1 MSRGPEVL
9 APAGSMDALRAAV
22 ECGADAFYL
31 GAGHF
36 NARRNAKNF
45 SEEELAQAIKY
56 CHERGVKV
64 HLTLNTLVSD
74 EELPLAMDLI
84 KDACELGVDALIVQ
98 DPGVAAL
105 VRAAAPGMELH
116 ASTQMAVMTPE
127 GFRAL
132 AGLGFTRAVLP
143 RELSYEE
150 VLAIREATRD
160 TGLELEMFIH
170 GALCMCVSG
179 QCYLSASMGGRSGN
193 RGLCAQPCRLRFA
206 ADGGRRS
213 DHALSLR
220 DLSAV
225 EAIPDLYEAG
235 VLSFKIEGRM
245 KRPEYVAAAVT
256 ACRNAVDGI
265 RDEKLLGNLDAVFS
279 RSGHTDGYLKG
290 HLGHDMFG
298 TRRKD
303 DVVAATPILKDL
315 EQLYAKETR
324 STPVSF
330 DFTARLGEP
339 LRLTATWEDPADGTV
354 QTVTVD
360 TAGEYD
366 VQAAQNVATGAEK
379 VLAQLQK
386 TGGTGFS
393 ASEHDITIHLDEN
406 INIPVSIINK
416 LRRHALEE
424 LTAAIAEAGQKSF
437 DRGAAEAVL
446 DRASVSEEA
455 EQEALLP
462 EVRRFV
468 RLRTDRQLPNMPFL
482 QEHWEIAWILP
493 LNTPLST
500 LKDLISEKINFGVEI
515 PRGLYENTDK
525 VRTQLKTVP
534 KYGAAF
540 ALAATLDSV
549 ELAKNAGL
557 PVVGSFTTNVFNHVA
572 RSEYAALGVH
582 RLTLSQEMTFR
593 QMDVLR
599 RSGTSPQGDGLLVYG
614 RSPLMLTRNAPDGIH
629 PKDFADPATL
639 PELTDR
645 KGIRFPVAKN
655 GDAYELLN
663 SRPLYL
669 ADSKDLPRDLFH
681 LFWFTTETAEEV
693 ADILQ
698 AYETGAPVETEFT
711 RGLYLKG
718 VL

>member
-1 MSRGPEVL
+1 MNRGPEVL

-22 ECGADAFYL
+22 ECGADAVYL

-45 SEEELAQAIKY
+45 SEEELAEAIEY
-56 CHERGVKV
+56 CHVRGVKV

-84 KDACELGVDALIVQ
+84 RDACSLGVDALIVQ
-98 DPGVAAL
+98 DLGVAAL

-132 AGLGFTRAVLP
+132 ADLGFTRAVLP
-143 RELSYEE
+143 RELSLEE
-150 VLAIREATRD
+150 ILAIREATRD

-179 QCYLSASMGGRSGN
+179 QCYLSATMGGRSGN

-206 ADGGRRS
+206 AEGGRRS

-265 RDEKLLGNLDAVFS
+265 RDEKLLRDLDAVFS

-290 HLGHDMFG
+290 QLGHDMFG

-315 EQLYAKETR
+315 EQLYVRETR

-339 LRLTATWEDPADGTV
+339 LRLTTTWEDPADGTV
-354 QTVTVD
+354 QTVSVD
-360 TAGEYD
+360 TAGEYE
-366 VQAAQNVATGAEK
+366 VQAAQNVATGADK

-393 ASEHDITIHLDEN
+393 AAENNINIHLDEN
-406 INIPVSIINK
+406 INIPVSVINK
-416 LRRHALEE
+416 LRRKALDE
-424 LTAAIAEAGQKSF
+424 LTGAIAKSGQKTF
-437 DRGAAEAVL
+437 DRDAAEHVL
-446 DRASVSEEA
+446 KNASASTETETS
-455 EQEALLP
+455 ALP
-462 EVRRFV
+462 AGIRRFV
-468 RLRTDRQLPNMPFL
+468 RLSAADQLPAGNGTPDDL
-482 QEHWEIAWILP
+482 AWVLP
-493 LNTPLST
+493 LDTAPAVFDRLREQHT
-500 LKDLISEKINFGVEI
+500 GFGVEV
-515 PRGLYENTDK
+515 PRGLYEHTGSYK
-525 VRTQLKTVP
+525 KQLIEAKAH
-534 KYGAAF
+534 GAAF

-557 PVVGSFTTNVFNHVA
+557 PVVGSFTTNVFNHIA
-572 RSEYAALGVH
+572 RSEYERLGAH
-582 RLTLSQEMTFR
+582 RLVLSQEMTFR
-593 QMDVLR
+593 QMELLK

-614 RSPLMLTRNAPDGIH
+614 RSPLMLTRNAPDGLS
-629 PKDFADPATL
+629 PKDFADPETL

-655 GDAYELLN
+655 GDAFELLN

-669 ADSKDLPRDLFH
+669 ADSRDLPRDLFH
-681 LFWFTTETAEEV
+681 LYWFTTETAEEV

-698 AYETGAPVETEFT
+698 AYETGAPAETEFT

>member
-1 MSRGPEVL
+1 MNRGPEVL

-22 ECGADAFYL
+22 ECGADAVYL

-36 NARRNAKNF
+36 NARRNARNF
-45 SEEELAQAIKY
+45 SEEELAEAIEY
-56 CHERGVKV
+56 CHVRGVKV

-84 KDACELGVDALIVQ
+84 RDACALGVDALIVQ
-98 DPGVAAL
+98 DLGVAAL

-127 GFRAL
+127 GFRTL
-132 AGLGFTRAVLP
+132 SDLGFTRAVLP

-150 VLAIREATRD
+150 ILAIREATRD

-179 QCYLSASMGGRSGN
+179 QCYLSATMGGRSGN

-265 RDEKLLGNLDAVFS
+265 RDEKLIGDLDAVFS

-290 HLGHDMFG
+290 QLGHDMFG

-303 DVVAATPILKDL
+303 DVVAAAPILKDL
-315 EQLYAKETR
+315 EQLYVRETR

-339 LRLTATWEDPADGTV
+339 LQLTAVWEDPAGGNV

-360 TAGEYD
+360 TAGEYE
-366 VQAAQNVATGAEK
+366 VQAAQNVATGADK

-393 ASEHDITIHLDEN
+393 AADTDIALHLDEN
-406 INIPVSIINK
+406 INIPVSVINK
-416 LRRHALEE
+416 LRRAALDA
-424 LTAAIAEAGQKSF
+424 LTKTIAKSGQKNF
-437 DRGAAEAVL
+437 DREAAEDVLKNASSATGTAVNGPL
-446 DRASVSEEA
+446 TSF
-455 EQEALLP
+455 
-462 EVRRFV
+462 RRFV
-468 RLRTDRQLPNMPFL
+468 RLRTADQLPAGNETPEDLAWVLPLDTSPAVFDRL
-482 QEHWEIAWILP
+482 QEQDIR
-493 LNTPLST
+493 
-500 LKDLISEKINFGVEI
+500 FGVEV
-515 PRGLYENTDK
+515 PRGLYEHTGTYRK
-525 VRTQLKTVP
+525 QLK
-534 KYGAAF
+534 KAKAQGASF

-549 ELAKNAGL
+549 ELAKQAGL
-557 PVVGSFTTNVFNHVA
+557 PVLGSFTTNVFNHIA
-572 RSEYAALGVH
+572 RAEYAALGVH
-582 RLTLSQEMTFR
+582 HVTLSQEMTFR

-614 RSPLMLTRNAPDGIH
+614 RSPLMLTRNAPDGLH
-629 PKDFADPATL
+629 PNDFADPAAL

-645 KGIRFPVAKN
+645 KGIRFPVSKN

-669 ADSKDLPRDLFH
+669 ADSRDLPRDLFH
-681 LFWFTTETAEEV
+681 LYWFTTETAEDV
-693 ADILQ
+693 TRILR
-698 AYETGAPVETEFT
+698 AYETGAPAGTEFT
-711 RGLYLKG
+711 RGLYQKG

>member
-1 MSRGPEVL
+1 MNRGPEVL

-22 ECGADAFYL
+22 ECGADAVYL

-36 NARRNAKNF
+36 NARRNARNF
-45 SEEELAQAIKY
+45 SEEELAEAIEY
-56 CHERGVKV
+56 CHVRGVKV

-84 KDACELGVDALIVQ
+84 RDACSLGVDALIVQ
-98 DPGVAAL
+98 DLGVAAL

-132 AGLGFTRAVLP
+132 ADLGFTRAVLP
-143 RELSYEE
+143 RELSFEE
-150 VLAIREATRD
+150 ILAIREATRD

-179 QCYLSASMGGRSGN
+179 QCYLSATMGGRSGN

-265 RDEKLLGNLDAVFS
+265 RDEKLLRDLDAVFS

-290 HLGHDMFG
+290 QLGHDMFG

-315 EQLYAKETR
+315 EQLYVRETR
-324 STPVSF
+324 STPVDL

-339 LRLTATWEDPADGTV
+339 LRLTAAWEDPADGTL
-354 QTVTVD
+354 QTVSVD
-360 TAGEYD
+360 TAGEYE
-366 VQAAQNVATGAEK
+366 VQAAQNVATGADK
-379 VLAQLQK
+379 VLSQLQK

-393 ASEHDITIHLDEN
+393 AAENDITIHLDEN
-406 INIPVSIINK
+406 INIPVSVINK
-416 LRRHALEE
+416 LRRKALDE
-424 LTAAIAEAGQKSF
+424 LTGAIAKSGQKTF
-437 DRGAAEAVL
+437 DRDAAENVL
-446 DRASVSEEA
+446 KSASASTETETS
-455 EQEALLP
+455 ALP
-462 EVRRFV
+462 AGIRRFA
-468 RLRTDRQLPNMPFL
+468 RLSAADQLPAGNGTPDDL
-482 QEHWEIAWILP
+482 AGVLP
-493 LNTPLST
+493 LDTAPT
-500 LKDLISEKINFGVEI
+500 VFDRLKKQHTCFGVEV
-515 PRGLYENTDK
+515 PRGLYEHTGAYQK
-525 VRTQLKTVP
+525 QLIEAKAH
-534 KYGAAF
+534 GAAF

-549 ELAKNAGL
+549 ELAKQAGL
-557 PVVGSFTTNVFNHVA
+557 PVLGSFTTNVFNHIA
-572 RSEYAALGVH
+572 RAEYERLGAH
-582 RLTLSQEMTFR
+582 RLVLSQEMTFR

-599 RSGTSPQGDGLLVYG
+599 RKGTSPRGDGLLVYG
-614 RSPLMLTRNAPDGIH
+614 RSPLMLTRNAPDGLS
-629 PKDFADPATL
+629 PKDFADPETL

-669 ADSKDLPRDLFH
+669 ADSRDLPRDLFH
-681 LFWFTTETAEEV
+681 LYWFTTETAEEV

-698 AYETGAPVETEFT
+698 AYETGAPAETEFT

>member
-1 MSRGPEVL
+1 MNRGPEVL

-22 ECGADAFYL
+22 ECGADAVYL

-36 NARRNAKNF
+36 NARRNARNF
-45 SEEELAQAIKY
+45 SEEELAEAIEY
-56 CHERGVKV
+56 CHVRGVKV

-84 KDACELGVDALIVQ
+84 RDACALGVDALIVQ
-98 DPGVAAL
+98 DLGVAAL

-132 AGLGFTRAVLP
+132 SDLGFTRAVLP

-150 VLAIREATRD
+150 ILAIREATRD

-179 QCYLSASMGGRSGN
+179 QCYLSATMGGRSGN

-265 RDEKLLGNLDAVFS
+265 RDEKLLGDLDAVFS

-290 HLGHDMFG
+290 QLGHDMFG

-303 DVVAATPILKDL
+303 DVVAAAPILKDL
-315 EQLYAKETR
+315 EQLYVRETR

-339 LRLTATWEDPADGTV
+339 LQLTAVWEDPAGGNV

-360 TAGEYD
+360 TAGEYE
-366 VQAAQNVATGAEK
+366 VQAAQNVATGADK

-393 ASEHDITIHLDEN
+393 AADTDIALHLDEN
-406 INIPVSIINK
+406 INIPVSVINK
-416 LRRHALEE
+416 LRRAALDA
-424 LTAAIAEAGQKSF
+424 LTKTIAKSGQKNV
-437 DRGAAEAVL
+437 DREAAEDVLKNASSATGTAVNGPL
-446 DRASVSEEA
+446 TSF
-455 EQEALLP
+455 
-462 EVRRFV
+462 RRFV
-468 RLRTDRQLPNMPFL
+468 RLRTADQLPAGNETPEDLAWVLPLDTSPAVFDRL
-482 QEHWEIAWILP
+482 QEQDIR
-493 LNTPLST
+493 
-500 LKDLISEKINFGVEI
+500 FGVEV
-515 PRGLYENTDK
+515 PRGLYEHTGTYRK
-525 VRTQLKTVP
+525 QLK
-534 KYGAAF
+534 KAKAQGASF

-549 ELAKNAGL
+549 ELAKQAGL
-557 PVVGSFTTNVFNHVA
+557 PVLGSFTTNVFNHIA
-572 RSEYAALGVH
+572 RAEYTALGVH
-582 RLTLSQEMTFR
+582 HVTLSQEMTFR

-614 RSPLMLTRNAPDGIH
+614 RSPLMLTRNAPDGLH
-629 PKDFADPATL
+629 PSDFADPAAL

-645 KGIRFPVAKN
+645 KGIRFPVSKN

-669 ADSKDLPRDLFH
+669 ADSRDLPRDLFH
-681 LFWFTTETAEEV
+681 LYWFTTETAEDV
-693 ADILQ
+693 TRILR
-698 AYETGAPVETEFT
+698 AYETGAPAGTEFT
-711 RGLYLKG
+711 RGLYQKG

>member
-1 MSRGPEVL
+1 MNRGPEVL

-22 ECGADAFYL
+22 ECGADAVYL

-36 NARRNAKNF
+36 NARRNARNF
-45 SEEELAQAIKY
+45 SEEELAEAIEY
-56 CHERGVKV
+56 CHVRGVKV

-84 KDACELGVDALIVQ
+84 RDACSLGVDALIVQ
-98 DPGVAAL
+98 DLGVAAL
-105 VRAAAPGMELH
+105 VHAAAPGMELH

-132 AGLGFTRAVLP
+132 ADLGFTRAVLP
-143 RELSYEE
+143 RELSFEE
-150 VLAIREATRD
+150 ILAIREATLD

-179 QCYLSASMGGRSGN
+179 QCYLSATMGGRSGN

-206 ADGGRRS
+206 AEGGRCS

-265 RDEKLLGNLDAVFS
+265 RDEKLLRDLDAVFS
-279 RSGHTDGYLKG
+279 RSGHTDGYLRG
-290 HLGHDMFG
+290 QLGHDMFG

-315 EQLYAKETR
+315 EQLYVRETR
-324 STPVSF
+324 STPVSL

-354 QTVTVD
+354 QTVSVD
-360 TAGEYD
+360 TAGEYE
-366 VQAAQNVATGAEK
+366 VQAAQNVATGADK

-393 ASEHDITIHLDEN
+393 AAENDINIHLDEN
-406 INIPVSIINK
+406 INIPVSVINK
-416 LRRHALEE
+416 LRRKALDE
-424 LTAAIAEAGQKSF
+424 LTGAIAKSGQKTF
-437 DRGAAEAVL
+437 DRDAAENVWKS
-446 DRASVSEEA
+446 ASATTETETS
-455 EQEALLP
+455 ALP
-462 EVRRFV
+462 AGIRRFARLSAADQLPAENGTPDDLAWV
-468 RLRTDRQLPNMPFL
+468 LPLDTVPDLFDRLREPHTC
-482 QEHWEIAWILP
+482 
-493 LNTPLST
+493 
-500 LKDLISEKINFGVEI
+500 FGVEV
-515 PRGLYENTDK
+515 PRGLYEHTGSYK
-525 VRTQLKTVP
+525 KQLIEAKAH
-534 KYGAAF
+534 GAAF

-557 PVVGSFTTNVFNHVA
+557 PVVGSFTTNVFNHIA
-572 RSEYAALGVH
+572 RSEYERLGAH
-582 RLTLSQEMTFR
+582 RLVLSQEMTFR

-599 RSGTSPQGDGLLVYG
+599 RKGTSPQGDGLLVYG
-614 RSPLMLTRNAPDGIH
+614 RSPLMLTRNAPDGLS
-629 PKDFADPATL
+629 PKDFAEPETL

-655 GDAYELLN
+655 GDAFELLN

-669 ADSKDLPRDLFH
+669 ADSRDLPRDLFH
-681 LFWFTTETAEEV
+681 LYWFTTETAEEV

-698 AYETGAPVETEFT
+698 AYETGAPAETEFT

>member
-1 MSRGPEVL
+1 MNRGPEVL

-22 ECGADAFYL
+22 ECGADAVYL

-45 SEEELAQAIKY
+45 SEEELAQAIEY
-56 CHERGVKV
+56 CHVRGVKV

-98 DPGVAAL
+98 DLGVAAL

-132 AGLGFTRAVLP
+132 ADLGFTRAVLP

-150 VLAIREATRD
+150 ILAIREATRD

-265 RDEKLLGNLDAVFS
+265 RDEKLLDDLDAVFS

-339 LRLTATWEDPADGTV
+339 LRLTAAWTDTGSGQI
-354 QTVTVD
+354 QTVAVD

-366 VQAAQNVATGAEK
+366 VQAAQNVATGTDK

-393 ASEHDITIHLDEN
+393 AAEYDIAIHLDEN
-406 INIPVSIINK
+406 INIPVSVINK

-424 LTAAIAEAGQKSF
+424 LTAAIAEAGRKAF
-437 DRGAAEAVL
+437 DPAAAEAVL
-446 DRASVSEEA
+446 KHAA
-455 EQEALLP
+455 ETPATAKDDPLTGI
-462 EVRRFV
+462 RRFV
-468 RLRTDRQLPNMPFL
+468 RLRDADQLPDAADAATDL
-482 QEHWEIAWILP
+482 AWALP
-493 LNTPLST
+493 LGTSPAVLDRLNGQNIPL
-500 LKDLISEKINFGVEI
+500 GVEV
-515 PRGLYENTDK
+515 PRGLYEHTESYK
-525 VRTQLKTVP
+525 KQLRDARDH
-534 KYGAAF
+534 GAAF

-549 ELAKNAGL
+549 ELAKHAGL

-582 RLTLSQEMTFR
+582 RLTLSQEMTWR

-614 RSPLMLTRNAPDGIH
+614 RSPLMLTRNAPDGLH
-629 PKDFADPATL
+629 PKDFADPGTL

-693 ADILQ
+693 ADILH
-698 AYETGAPVETEFT
+698 AYETGAPAGTEFT